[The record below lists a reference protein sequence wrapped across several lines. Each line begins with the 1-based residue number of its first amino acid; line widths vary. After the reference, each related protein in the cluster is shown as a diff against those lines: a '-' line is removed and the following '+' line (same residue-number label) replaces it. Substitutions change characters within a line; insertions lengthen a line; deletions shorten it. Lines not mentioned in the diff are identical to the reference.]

1 VPIVIDPQAPEHDR
15 RRATV
20 VFVDIVGAGTLTAD
34 AGIERAYAVVT
45 GCLRV
50 LEGIARRHGGV
61 VDKYLSDCLMAVFGF
76 PIQSADAP
84 TAAVQAA
91 VEMREAA
98 ARYARDVESP
108 LPLTLRIGINTG
120 LMIAGDLH
128 GPVVRE
134 FAVMGDAVNVAARL
148 KDLGEPGSIH
158 IGAETQAVAR
168 TRFTFEDLEPLVLRG
183 KERRV
188 HAYRVT
194 GRVGGM
200 ARVARATPTIETPF
214 VGRGPELG
222 VLRAAV
228 ASARAGTSRTVL
240 LVGPEGSGKSRL
252 VDEIGRDAADLTVL
266 VAPAY
271 DAKTPLQLLADLVAT
286 WAGVEVDTDAD
297 AIAAAIT
304 ARAAELRG
312 VYTPGLVTL
321 VHTPAAAD
329 GSAFAGL
336 VTALARHGGVVVGA
350 EDVQRADARSL
361 HTLAALGTTLADEG
375 VCWVLTTRDVGAAT
389 QALVDD
395 LGSAVTVCRLGPLA
409 AEEAVQLVDH
419 VTGGAALSA
428 AARARIETRAG
439 GNPQR
444 LIMGAV
450 LAGAIETELRREAA
464 SVERT
469 SEAERRRVTVL
480 FADITGF
487 TRMSEQL
494 PPAEAYRAVS
504 GCLAVLHETAS
515 KHGGSVE
522 KYLGDCIMATFGVP
536 IALEDAPRAAVNA
549 AIEMRRKVREYN
561 VTAALPT
568 PLDVHI
574 GINTGLG
581 LAGDVSGALLREFT
595 LMGEV
600 VSVASKLKD
609 VAPAGEVWVGPETER
624 ATAGSFA
631 YEPVARAA
639 EPPLPAKRDAPSPPK
654 RAAPLPEPAAYALR
668 TEREQVYRSRVGRG
682 ETIFPEL
689 VGRDDELAALR
700 SRVAALARGQG
711 GVAAV
716 VGEAGLGK
724 SRLLAELAAS
734 PEATAVRW
742 VEGRSIAMG
751 RTLRFHPFVDLLRS
765 LLGLGEE
772 HGADAYERLD
782 AALAPLLGDQR
793 EELAMYLATL
803 IGVPLP
809 AAAAARIADVRSDV
823 IDRLQLGA
831 VRTLLQTAAAAQP
844 LVLFFEDVYWADR
857 SSIEMLVNLLR
868 VAHESPVL
876 FLFAARPDFPETAG
890 RLVHVSAATLPPERV
905 VALTLQPLDADG
917 SRRLLGTLFP
927 HGGLPRASRERMAER
942 AAGNPLF
949 LEELLRALISQG
961 VIETTPVGLRAT
973 AAIESVQ
980 VPDTVQEVILTR
992 VDLLPPLP
1000 KLALQLAAVVG
1011 QRVAEP
1017 VLRALVSEPE
1027 KLPEILTELTEAQLL
1042 LRDTRREIPSY
1053 VFKHRLIQDVTYDS
1067 ILETRR
1073 AELHRAVGRVVEEQL
1088 VGAPGY
1094 HGMLAYHYSMGNDLD
1109 RAEEQLFLAGDDAA
1123 RAGAPIEALDLLQES
1138 SRLYLARHPGG
1149 GDPGKRVALHKRL
1162 AGAYLHRGQMEE
1174 SQRHYNEA
1182 LAVLGEEAP
1191 TTTFG
1196 VARALA
1202 RTIGLVVLDLYVSSG
1217 RARNRPPASERDLE
1231 IIALMFNR
1239 ARAQTTADAPR
1250 FLLNGLETLRRLRG
1264 IDPATVPGAGG
1275 MYAGTVGL
1283 FSFGGISFDVS
1294 ERFLALAERYV
1305 DPANVPERFLWRV
1318 MHATH
1323 QFIAGDWDARHEIPS
1338 ADIDEAL
1345 RYGLLWDVATHVG
1358 LETFK
1363 RTAQGRWDDCRAN
1376 IERLELME
1384 ETYADDYARSNRQA
1398 ALAFFH
1404 TDRRA
1409 LEAAAAAA
1417 EAYLTSND
1425 EVLLN
1430 LLALGTKAKVQVLA
1444 ADLDAAAATLAQADA
1459 LITQRVPPWYQGFVS
1474 RSHLLLAAAEYG
1486 RRDRIEQVVLARVRR
1501 HRGKAEASAGRF
1513 AWIRPEVAATIAR
1526 LRWVRGRRR
1535 GALRGFARALAEA
1548 ERLGMR
1554 PEAARIR
1561 ADVAVRL
1568 LAAGAHAPTF
1578 DGHTGPAL
1586 LATARQALT
1595 ALDLGWDLER
1605 LDDALGSA
1613 VQGAA
1618 LAAALR

>member
-1 VPIVIDPQAPEHDR
+1 MTNSQVPEHDR

-20 VFVDIVGAGTLTAD
+20 VFVDILGAERLTAE

-50 LEGIARRHGGV
+50 LEGIARRQGGV

-76 PIQSADAP
+76 PLASAEAP
-84 TAAVQAA
+84 TAAVAAA

-108 LPLTLRIGINTG
+108 VPLTLRIGLNTG
-120 LMIAGDLH
+120 LMIAGELR

-148 KDLGEPGSIH
+148 KDLGEPGNIH
-158 IGAETQAVAR
+158 VGPETYEVAR
-168 TRFTFEDLEPLVLRG
+168 TRFAFADLEPLELRG
-183 KERRV
+183 KTQRV

-194 GRVGGM
+194 GRLGG
-200 ARVARATPTIETPF
+200 AERVARAPASIETPF
-214 VGRGPELG
+214 VGRADELAL
-222 VLRAAV
+222 LRDALAAV
-228 ASARAGTSRTVL
+228 RAGTGRTVL
-240 LVGPEGSGKSRL
+240 LVGDEGAGKSRL
-252 VDEIGRDAADLTVL
+252 LDELGREAAAAGMAVLDAAAAVPD
-266 VAPAY
+266 APR
-271 DAKTPLQLLADLVAT
+271 QLLADLVASF
-286 WAGVEVDTDAD
+286 AGLGPGDDLDAD
-297 AIAAAIT
+297 AAAAVQ

-312 VYTPGLVTL
+312 VYAPGLVAL
-321 VHTPAAAD
+321 MAAPAEAD
-329 GSAFAGL
+329 GAPFAAL
-336 VTALARHGGVVVGA
+336 VAALARRGGVLIGV
-350 EDVQRADARSL
+350 EDLQWADGLSVQAL
-361 HTLAALGTTLADEG
+361 MALGHTMRDEA
-375 VCWVLTTRDVGAAT
+375 VLLVLTTRDAGAAT
-389 QALVDD
+389 RALADS
-395 LGSAVTVCRLGPLA
+395 LGDRVLVRTLAPLTGTDA
-409 AEEAVQLVDH
+409 ARLVDH
-419 VTGGAALSA
+419 VTGRAALSD
-428 AARARIETRAG
+428 AARARIEARAG

-450 LAGAIETELRREAA
+450 LAGAIETEIRNEAA
-464 SVERT
+464 TVERT

-504 GCLAVLHETAS
+504 GCLAVLHETAT

-522 KYLGDCIMATFGVP
+522 KYLGDCIMATFGAP

-549 AIEMRRKVREYN
+549 AIEMRRRVREYN
-561 VTAALPT
+561 VTAALPS

-581 LAGDVSGALLREFT
+581 LAGDVSGSLLREFT

-600 VSVASKLKD
+600 VSLASKLKD
-609 VAPAGEVWVGPETER
+609 VAPAGEVWVGSETER
-624 ATAGSFA
+624 ATATSFA
-631 YEPVARAA
+631 YEPVPDSA
-639 EPPLPAKRDAPSPPK
+639 ESPPPGGK
-654 RAAPLPEPAAYALR
+654 AFALR
-668 TEREQVYRSRVGRG
+668 SEREQVYRARVGRG

-689 VGRDDELAALR
+689 VGRDEELAALR
-700 SRVAALARGQG
+700 ARLTALAKGEG

-716 VGEAGLGK
+716 VGDAGLGK
-724 SRLLAELAAS
+724 SRLFAELAGS
-734 PEATAVRW
+734 PEGAVARW
-742 VEGRSIAMG
+742 VEGRSVSMG
-751 RTLRFHPFVDLLRS
+751 RTLRFHPFNDLLRS
-765 LLGLGEE
+765 LLGLGED
-772 HGADAYERLD
+772 HGPDAYAHLET
-782 AALAPLLGDQR
+782 ALAPFLGAQR
-793 EELAMYLATL
+793 SELAPFLALL
-803 IGVPLP
+803 IGAALP
-809 AAAAARIADVRSDV
+809 PAVAARIADVRSDV

-831 VRTLLQTAAAAQP
+831 VRTLLQAAAAARP

-857 SSIEMLVNLLR
+857 SSIELLVNLVR
-868 VAHESPVL
+868 IVTEVPVL
-876 FLFAARPDFPETAG
+876 FLFAARPGFPETAG
-890 RLVHVSAATLPPERV
+890 RLVQVAEATLPSERV
-905 VALTLQPLDADG
+905 VTLDLQPLDTEG

-927 HGGLPRASRERMAER
+927 RGGLPRASRERMAER

-961 VIETTPVGLRAT
+961 AIETTPQGLRAT
-973 AAIESVQ
+973 AAIDTVE

-1000 KLALQLAAVVG
+1000 KLTLQLAAVVG

-1017 VLRALVSEPE
+1017 VLRALMREPE
-1027 KLPEILTELTEAQLL
+1027 KLPEILAELTEAQLL
-1042 LRDTRREIPSY
+1042 LRDTRRELPSY

-1073 AELHRAVGRVVEEQL
+1073 AELHREVGRVVEAQL

-1149 GDPGKRVALHKRL
+1149 GDPVKRVALHKRL
-1162 AGAYLHRGQMEE
+1162 AGAYLHRGQMED

-1182 LAVLGEEAP
+1182 LAVLGEKAP
-1191 TTTFG
+1191 ETSLG
-1196 VARALA
+1196 VARALV
-1202 RTIGLVVLDLYVSSG
+1202 RTLGLVAFDLYVASG
-1217 RARNRPPASERDLE
+1217 RARRRPSASTRDLE
-1231 IIALMFNR
+1231 IIELMFNR

-1250 FLLNGLETLRRLRG
+1250 FLLNGLETLRKLRG
-1264 IDPATVPGAGG
+1264 IDPATVPGAGA

-1294 ERFLALAERYV
+1294 QRFLTLAERYV
-1305 DPANVPERFLWRV
+1305 DPASVPERFFWRV
-1318 MHATH
+1318 MHFTH
-1323 QFIAGDWDARHEIPS
+1323 RFITGDWDARHEIPS
-1338 ADIDEAL
+1338 ADVDEAL
-1345 RYGLLWDVATHVG
+1345 RLGLLWDVATHVG

-1363 RTAQGRWDDCRAN
+1363 LTAQGRWGECRTH
-1376 IERLELME
+1376 IERLERME

-1404 TDRRA
+1404 TERRELEPA
-1409 LEAAAAAA
+1409 LSAA

-1444 ADLDAAAATLAQADA
+1444 EDLEGAAATLARADA

-1474 RSHLLLAAAEYG
+1474 RSHLMLAAAECEDD
-1486 RRDRIEQVVLARVRR
+1486 DRVEQVARSRARR
-1501 HRGKAEASAGRF
+1501 HRRRAEAAAAKF
-1513 AWIRPEVAATIAR
+1513 AWIRPEVAATIGR
-1526 LRWVRGRRR
+1526 LRWTAGRRR
-1535 GALRGFARALAEA
+1535 AALRSYERGLAEA

-1561 ADVAVRL
+1561 AEVATSL
-1568 LAAGAHAPTF
+1568 LAAGAHATAFGGMP
-1578 DGHTGPAL
+1578 PADL
-1586 LATARQALT
+1586 LAAGRRELE
-1595 ALDLGWDLER
+1595 DLGLDWDLER
-1605 LDDALGSA
+1605 LEATLA
-1613 VQGAA
+1613 RPVRGAA
-1618 LAAALR
+1618 RAAAAR

>member
-1 VPIVIDPQAPEHDR
+1 
-15 RRATV
+15 
-20 VFVDIVGAGTLTAD
+20 
-34 AGIERAYAVVT
+34 
-45 GCLRV
+45 
-50 LEGIARRHGGV
+50 
-61 VDKYLSDCLMAVFGF
+61 
-76 PIQSADAP
+76 
-84 TAAVQAA
+84 
-91 VEMREAA
+91 
-98 ARYARDVESP
+98 
-108 LPLTLRIGINTG
+108 
-120 LMIAGDLH
+120 
-128 GPVVRE
+128 
-134 FAVMGDAVNVAARL
+134 
-148 KDLGEPGSIH
+148 
-158 IGAETQAVAR
+158 
-168 TRFTFEDLEPLVLRG
+168 
-183 KERRV
+183 
-188 HAYRVT
+188 
-194 GRVGGM
+194 
-200 ARVARATPTIETPF
+200 IETPF
-214 VGRGPELG
+214 VGRGAELG

-240 LVGPEGSGKSRL
+240 LVGEEGIGKSRL
-252 VDEIGRDAADLTVL
+252 VDEISRAAAGMTVL
-266 VAPAY
+266 VALAT
-271 DAKTPLQLLADLVAT
+271 DAATPLQLLADLVAS
-286 WAGVEVDTDAD
+286 WAGVEVDSDDD
-297 AIAAAIT
+297 AIAAT
-304 ARAAELRG
+304 VRARAAALRG
-312 VYTPGLVTL
+312 VYAPGLVAL
-321 VHTPAAAD
+321 VQTPAAAD
-329 GSAFAGL
+329 GSTFAAL
-336 VTALARHGGVVVGA
+336 VTALARQGGVVVGA

-361 HTLAALGTTLADEG
+361 QTLAALGTTLADEA
-375 VCWVLTTRDVGAAT
+375 VCWVLTTRDAGAAT

-395 LGSAVTVCRLGPLA
+395 LGSAVTACRLGPIA

-428 AARARIETRAG
+428 AARARIEARAG

-561 VTAALPT
+561 VTAALPS

-624 ATAGSFA
+624 ATASSFA
-631 YEPVARAA
+631 YEPVPRADD
-639 EPPLPAKRDAPSPPK
+639 PPSPSRRAAPSPLKRDVPSSPK
-654 RAAPLPEPAAYALR
+654 RDVPMSEPEAFALK

-700 SRVAALARGQG
+700 ERVAALARGQG

-742 VEGRSIAMG
+742 VEGRSVSMG

-765 LLGLGEE
+765 LLGLGED
-772 HGADAYERLD
+772 HGADAFEHLD

-857 SSIEMLVNLLR
+857 SSVEMLVNLIR
-868 VAHESPVL
+868 VVNESPVL

-890 RLVHVSAATLPPERV
+890 RLVHVSVGTLPPERV
-905 VALTLQPLDADG
+905 LALTLQPLDAEG

-949 LEELLRALISQG
+949 LEELLRALITQG
-961 VIETTPVGLRAT
+961 VIETTPTGLRAT
-973 AAIESVQ
+973 AAIESVE

-992 VDLLPPLP
+992 VDLLRPLP

-1027 KLPEILTELTEAQLL
+1027 KLAEILTELTEAQLL
-1042 LRDTRREIPSY
+1042 LRDPRREIPSY

-1094 HGMLAYHYSMGNDLD
+1094 HGMLAYHYSMGNDLE

-1202 RTIGLVVLDLYVSSG
+1202 RTLGLVVLDLYVSSG

-1305 DPANVPERFLWRV
+1305 DPANVAERFLWRV

-1363 RTAQGRWDDCRAN
+1363 RTAQGRWDDCRTN

-1404 TDRRA
+1404 TERRA

-1417 EAYLTSND
+1417 QAYLTSND

-1444 ADLDAAAATLAQADA
+1444 DDLDAAAATLAQADA
-1459 LITQRVPPWYQGFVS
+1459 LIMQRVPPWYQGFVS

-1486 RRDRIEQVVLARVRR
+1486 RPDRIEQVVLARVRR

-1526 LRWVRGRRR
+1526 LRWARGRRR

-1578 DGHTGPAL
+1578 DGQTGPTL

-1605 LDDALGSA
+1605 LDVALGSA
-1613 VQGAA
+1613 VQGTA